1 MILSR
6 KRLLG
11 AASIL
16 LMALSICSCGAN
28 TTTGESGKVTA
39 VTDQKTQQIKS
50 DLFTKQGEYL
60 TAKNY
65 QGAIDVSNQMMKYEP
80 AFGYKLRAD
89 SHMRMGKLEQ
99 ADKDI
104 KEAIK
109 LDPENGSNYDYAA
122 IIATHLKH
130 YDEAIKLAEDAIK
143 KIHSGGTT
151 SGYRCMGIA
160 YHALKDDQKSIE
172 NFDKA
177 IKQQE
182 DLEDRYLR
190 GAVYDSM
197 GKSQEALADFA
208 AAVKWDPDLQSAYK
222 RRAVIFTR
230 LGQKAKAN
238 AELTTANERLK
249 SKLTRSSVDWIPL
262 DLSTEEMRAL
272 VKNPK
277 AGF

>member
-1 MILSR
+1 MNFSR
-6 KRLLG
+6 KKI
-11 AASIL
+11 ASTASIL
-16 LMALSICSCGAN
+16 LMAVSLASCSSSS
-28 TTTGESGKVTA
+28 TSVESGKGTA
-39 VTDQKTQQIKS
+39 VTDPKTEQIKS
-50 DLFTKQGEYL
+50 ELFSKQGEYL

-80 AFGYKLRAD
+80 SFGYKLRAE
-89 SHMRMGKLEQ
+89 SYMRMGNYEQ

-109 LDPENGSNYDYAA
+109 LDPENGSMYDYAA
-122 IIATHLKH
+122 IIATHMKR
-130 YDEAIKLAEDAIK
+130 YDEVIKMADLAIK
-143 KIHSGGTT
+143 HNYPGGTT
-151 SGYRCMGIA
+151 SGYRCLGIA
-160 YHALKDDQKSIE
+160 YHALKNDQKSIE
-172 NFDKA
+172 NFDKS

-197 GKSQEALADFA
+197 GKSQEALVDFA
-208 AAVKWDPDLQSAYK
+208 AATKWDPDLQSAYK
-222 RRAVIFTR
+222 RRAVIYTR

-238 AELTTANERLK
+238 AELSAAKERLK
-249 SKLTRSSVDWIPL
+249 SKLMRGTVDWIPL
-262 DLSTEEMRAL
+262 DLSAAEMPAL